1 MNEIFYSTQLLPIY
15 VILLSIMK
23 AKQP

>member
-1 MNEIFYSTQLLPIY
+1 MNTIFYSTQLLPIH